1 LRRGKYAGFLVL
13 SLGALLIIG
22 AAVMPVGPAT
32 ERLGPFHVD
41 FSSDNCGP
49 AVYVAFHRPDTEC
62 GTAAAK
68 RLEASTPIG
77 LLVLALGMAMFAG
90 GDEGRGSRVQVASPR
105 GRRRPRGRTPGRG
118 RYLPG

>member
-22 AAVMPVGPAT
+22 AAVLPVGPAT
-32 ERLGPFHVD
+32 QRLEPFHVD
-41 FSSDNCGP
+41 LGRDNCGP
-49 AVYVAFHRPDTEC
+49 ALYVAFHRPGTDC
-62 GTAAAK
+62 GTAAAR

-90 GDEGRGSRVQVASPR
+90 GDEGRGSRVQVGSPR
-105 GRRRPRGRTPGRG
+105 SRRRPRGRAPGRG

>member
-1 LRRGKYAGFLVL
+1 MC
-13 SLGALLIIG
+13 LGALLMVG
-22 AAVMPVGPAT
+22 AAVMPVGPGT
-32 ERLGPFHVD
+32 ERLGPFHAD

-49 AVYVAFHRPDTEC
+49 AGYVAFHRPDTEC

-90 GDEGRGSRVQVASPR
+90 GDEGHGSRVVVSSPR
-105 GRRRPRGRTPGRG
+105 VRRRGRG
-118 RYLPG
+118 RSSGSRRYMPG

>member
-22 AAVMPVGPAT
+22 AAVMPVGQAT
-32 ERLGPFHVD
+32 ERLGPFRLD
-41 FSSDNCGP
+41 FASDNCGP
-49 AVYVAFHRPDTEC
+49 AVYVAFHRPDTDC

-90 GDEGRGSRVQVASPR
+90 GDEGRGSRVQVAGSR
-105 GRRRPRGRTPGRG
+105 GRRRPGGRTPGRG
-118 RYLPG
+118 RYMPS